1 MIAGHGGN
9 IYELAR
15 RLGCSPFEI
24 DDVSSNVNP
33 LGPPPGLCEFLAGCL
48 PAITVLPEVDNQDL
62 IRRFAGYAG
71 LPAERV
77 LAAGGTT
84 QFIYSLPRVL
94 PEKRALILGPTYSD
108 YADGC
113 RVNGLQPEFVLAEEK
128 DRFEPPLARLEAAL
142 RGQELVFICNPNNPT
157 GRLIPGRDLAG
168 LCRRHPRSRFIIDES
183 YLPFVTEG
191 EQESVAR
198 QGLANVIV
206 LLSISKIFRIPGLRI
221 GFLAAAPETVAACS
235 QAVWPWSVNSLAH
248 SAVHYIA
255 EHPEPVREFVLE
267 TRGRLEHEREV
278 FRGLMGKHPGFT
290 VFPACAS
297 FMLVRLPE
305 ALSAGQAWAQLAEDR
320 ILIRDCSNFKGL
332 TDRFIRIC
340 PKSPELS
347 GRIAEQL
354 GELAAQKNG
363 AGAACPPPA
372 SRPTALFK
380 GKK

>member
-15 RLGCSPFEI
+15 KLGCSPFEI
-24 DDVSSNVNP
+24 VDVSSNVNP

-48 PAITVLPEVDNQDL
+48 SAVTVLPEVDNREL
-62 IRRFAGYAG
+62 TRRFAGYAG

-77 LAAGGTT
+77 LAGGGTT
-84 QFIYSLPRVL
+84 QFIYSLARVL

-113 RVNGLQPEFVLAEEK
+113 RLNGLEPEFVLAEEG

-142 RGQELVFICNPNNPT
+142 RGRELVFICNPNNPT

-168 LCRRHPRSRFIIDES
+168 LCRRHPRTRFVVDES
-183 YLPFVTEG
+183 YLPFVPEA
-191 EQESVAR
+191 EKESIAG

-221 GFLAAAPETVAACS
+221 GFLAAEPETAAACS
-235 QAVWPWSVNSLAH
+235 RAVWPWSVNSLAH
-248 SAVHYIA
+248 CAVQFIT
-255 EHPEPVREFVLE
+255 EHPEPVRGFVVE
-267 TRGRLEHEREV
+267 SRKRLAHEREV
-278 FRGLMGKHPGFT
+278 FRGLMEQHPGFT

-305 ALSAGQAWAQLAEDR
+305 RLSAGQAWAQLAEER
-320 ILIRDCSNFKGL
+320 ILIRDCSNFYGL
-332 TDRFIRIC
+332 SDRFIRIC

-347 GRIAEQL
+347 GRIAERL
-354 GELAAQKNG
+354 GALAEVRYSSG
-363 AGAACPPPA
+363 
-372 SRPTALFK
+372 R
-380 GKK
+380 

>member
-33 LGPPPGLCEFLAGCL
+33 LGPPPGLCEFLAGCI
-48 PAITVLPEVDNQDL
+48 PAITVLPEVDNQEL

-84 QFIYSLPRVL
+84 QFIYSLARVL
-94 PEKRALILGPTYSD
+94 PEKRALILGPTYAD

-128 DRFEPPLARLEAAL
+128 ERFEPPLARLEAAL

-157 GRLIPGRDLAG
+157 GRLIPGRELAG
-168 LCRRHPRSRFIIDES
+168 LCRRHPRTRFIVDES
-183 YLPFVTEG
+183 YLPFVRGAE
-191 EQESVAR
+191 EQSLSK

-221 GFLAAAPETVAACS
+221 GFLVAAPETVAACS
-235 QAVWPWSVNSLAH
+235 PSVWPWSVNSLAH
-248 SAVHYIA
+248 GAMQYIA
-255 EHPEPVREFVLE
+255 EHPEPVRAFVLK
-267 TRGRLEHEREV
+267 TRGRLEREREA
-278 FRGLMGKHPGFT
+278 FRGLMEKHPGFT

-305 ALSAGQAWAQLAEDR
+305 ALSSGRAWAQLAEER
-320 ILIRDCSNFKGL
+320 ILVRDCSNFHGL
-332 TDRFIRIC
+332 SDRFIRIC

-347 GRIAEQL
+347 SRIAERL
-354 GELAAQKNG
+354 GALAAQGKG
-363 AGAACPPPA
+363 GGAACPPPSIKPA
-372 SRPTALFK
+372 DLFK
-380 GKK
+380 ATK